1 MESEAEDE
9 AGPEEIEFLLGAQ
22 ATEEEV
28 KGERKEEGS
37 HNGAE
42 TDAREIDGPIG
53 SGDHEGGGKTCTGAV
68 EKLPAEKKKA
78 ENGESAEEDRTEF
91 ECDHRIAEEPDGE
104 CLEIDE
110 ESFPSEIRWIEDFE
124 AVRLKSMESV
134 DAVGR
139 LIGVEADRDGFEM
152 RDAKQEGEEKECDER
167 ESERKVRPR
176 GLPHKEMSKKISEP
190 FRRSISFL
198 FFNLIMVV
206 LY

>member
-1 MESEAEDE
+1 METKAEDE
-9 AGPEEIEFLLGAQ
+9 SSPEKVELLLGAQ
-22 ATEEEV
+22 APEEEV
-28 KGERKEEGS
+28 EGKGEEEGG
-37 HNGAE
+37 HDGAE
-42 TDAREIDGPIG
+42 TDARKIDGPVG
-53 SGDHEGGGKTCTGAV
+53 SSDHEGGGKTCTGAV

-78 ENGESAEEDRTEF
+78 ENGESAEEDGAEF
-91 ECDHRIAEEPDGE
+91 ERDHRVAEEPDGE

-110 ESFPSEIRWIEDFE
+110 ETFAAVIRRIEEFE
-124 AVRLKSMESV
+124 TVRLKRMESINTI
-134 DAVGR
+134 GR
-139 LIGVEADRDGFEM
+139 LVGVEADRDGFEM